1 MLHLQ
6 RTPDVGRHRRKE
18 CGALAAADFQPF
30 FPHLHKVVL
39 HALDVAQVDEVALVA
54 AGKMIGCKLFF
65 RFQQTA
71 PHRPDF
77 VGGVVV
83 QQAVAGLQVENIVG
97 VQLLCAARCLQRDL
111 AAAPPLDALQRPRQL
126 CAELVVVDRLQYEVQ
141 RVDLV
146 PTDGVLRHIRNEDQH
161 DVGVKQTDAFRR
173 GHAA

>member
-30 FPHLHKVVL
+30 LPHLHKVVL

-54 AGKMIGCKLFF
+54 AGKMIGRKPLF

-77 VGGVVV
+77 VGGMVV
-83 QQAVAGLQVENIVG
+83 QQAVAGLQVENVVG
-97 VQLLCAARCLQRDL
+97 VQLAC
-111 AAAPPLDALQRPRQL
+111 APP
-126 CAELVVVDRLQYEVQ
+126 
-141 RVDLV
+141 
-146 PTDGVLRHIRNEDQH
+146 GVCSVIWPPC
-161 DVGVKQTDAFRR
+161 RR
-173 GHAA
+173 WMRCSARASFVLNW